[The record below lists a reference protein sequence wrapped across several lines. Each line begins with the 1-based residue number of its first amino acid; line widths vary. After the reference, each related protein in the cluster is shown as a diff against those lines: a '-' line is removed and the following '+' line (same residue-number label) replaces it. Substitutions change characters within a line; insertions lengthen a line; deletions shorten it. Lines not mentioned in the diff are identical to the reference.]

1 MKYTVT
7 ISGRGGEIS
16 IGTLHKDTFEYFQQN
31 SLLDYMLGEAN
42 APKHISD
49 DLPRDNPCSDIDGIF
64 GPFVSSRTYATVKDS
79 NDVDI
84 FKGLLGEDWDS
95 DDPIYELPTEQIEFL
110 DIHKLEQDYVFFAL
124 DVLQGVF
131 HDYEFETDEF
141 DPEKFNFTYKQ
152 YGDEYDNYHA
162 VVIDVY
168 YAGEKLKP
176 IAYHHT
182 RGKSTEY
189 RLYDIKNNELI
200 STNDE

>member
-16 IGTLHKDTFEYFQQN
+16 VSTVQKDTFEYFQQH
-31 SLLDYMLGEAN
+31 SLLDYMNGEAN
-42 APKHISD
+42 APKYISD
-49 DLPRDNPCSDIDGIF
+49 DFSRDNPCSDIEGIF
-64 GPFVSSRTYATVKDS
+64 GPFVSNRTYVSVKNS
-79 NDVDI
+79 NDVEI

-95 DDPIYELPTEQIEFL
+95 DDPIYELPTEQTEFL
-110 DIHKLEQDYVFFAL
+110 DVHKLEQDYVCFAL
-124 DVLQGVF
+124 DVQQGVF
-131 HDYEFETDEF
+131 NDYEFEADEF

-152 YGDEYDNYHA
+152 YGDDYDNYNS

-168 YAGEKLKP
+168 YAGVKLEP
-176 IAYHHT
+176 TAYHDT
-182 RGKSTEY
+182 RGKSAEY